1 MRRQGTWL
9 VGWATALV
17 LLVGGG
23 ARAEVWGEYGE
34 DDESTVGDTTAFPA
48 SAACRLQIY
57 AQDDGLSSCSGALI
71 GTHHVLTAAHCVW
84 DDDADGLVARVE
96 VMAGYD
102 QGETPFG
109 IATSVALHPHPDY
122 QDDDAWLNDLAVI
135 AIDRRVGELAGALEL
150 VAWDEPQS
158 LVGQILELNHY
169 PGAPIGDT
177 ERMYH
182 SEDEATSCTDELMG
196 HHLDTA
202 PGSSGSVL
210 YLMDGDTPQAVSI
223 NSAHNEGWELNYA
236 PLVNAERLAWIEQK
250 MVNDPTPVDA
260 PDLLPAPCEV
270 HEGVVEL
277 GVTVFEFDLGVRNWG
292 SEPSGEVEAEV
303 YFSEDHDVTHN
314 DQYLATVTVPGLDP
328 FGEHEQTVSIEVP
341 DGLEVGYHYLGV
353 TVDPEDVE
361 VEIDETNQAASCE
374 GSVLLV
380 PNSAEGDDDDT
391 APADDDEND
400 FGKACMC
407 RSAGE
412 GAGAGALAVL
422 ATLALL
428 SFRRRSP
435 RTRR

>member
-1 MRRQGTWL
+1 MRRQGTWFA
-9 VGWATALV
+9 GWAMALV
-17 LLVGGG
+17 LLVGGS
-23 ARAEVWGEYGE
+23 ARAEIWGEYGE

-48 SAACRLQIY
+48 SAACRLQIH

-84 DDDADGLVARVE
+84 DDEADGLVASVE

-122 QDDDAWLNDLAVI
+122 QDEDAWLNDLAVI
-135 AIDRRVGELAGALEL
+135 AIDRRVGELTGTLEL

-182 SEDEATSCTDELMG
+182 SEDEATSCTNELMG

-223 NSAHNEGWELNYA
+223 NSAYNEGWELNYA

-250 MVNDPTPVDA
+250 MVNDPTPVD
-260 PDLLPAPCEV
+260 
-270 HEGVVEL
+270 
-277 GVTVFEFDLGVRNWG
+277 
-292 SEPSGEVEAEV
+292 
-303 YFSEDHDVTHN
+303 
-314 DQYLATVTVPGLDP
+314 
-328 FGEHEQTVSIEVP
+328 
-341 DGLEVGYHYLGV
+341 
-353 TVDPEDVE
+353 
-361 VEIDETNQAASCE
+361 
-374 GSVLLV
+374 
-380 PNSAEGDDDDT
+380 
-391 APADDDEND
+391 
-400 FGKACMC
+400 
-407 RSAGE
+407 
-412 GAGAGALAVL
+412 
-422 ATLALL
+422 
-428 SFRRRSP
+428 
-435 RTRR
+435 